1 MTKLL
6 EKAISKV
13 EKLPDLEQ
21 NALAKW
27 LLNELSSERCWDE
40 AFAESEGSLEI
51 LADEALGEHKNR
63 KTRPLDPGSL

>member
-27 LLNELSSERCWDE
+27 LLNELSSDRRWDE
-40 AFAESEGSLEI
+40 SFAGSEQVLEK
-51 LADEALGEHKNR
+51 LAGEALAEHKIK
-63 KTRPLDPGSL
+63 KTRSLDPRIL

>member
-21 NALAKW
+21 NALARW
-27 LLNELSSERCWDE
+27 LLNELSTEKRWDQ
-40 AFAESEGSLEI
+40 AFAESEGSLEK
-51 LADEALGEHKNR
+51 LAEESLGEHKSKR
-63 KTRPLDPGSL
+63 TRPLDPGKL